1 MKSKIIKNLLNKKIF
16 IDSRQV
22 SENSVFVC
30 IKGPK
35 NDGHKFIKLILDRYK
50 KTVIICDKKSKLAK
64 NYKDKSRVLFCN
76 STIKFLSDLAKIKRL
91 ILNKYIFIGITG
103 SSGKTTL
110 KEILYSVL
118 KKYKPS
124 YKSQKSFNNVIGLP
138 YTLIN
143 QTNKTKYNIYEIGM
157 NKIGEIDY
165 LANILKPNIGI
176 ITNIGEA
183 HIGNL
188 GSVKNIARAK
198 SEIINNITKGG
209 YIILNRD
216 CKFFSKLEKI
226 SKKNK
231 LKILTFG
238 SNFKSTITYEIIK
251 ENILKIKLRKKII
264 KLKLREKNLN
274 NINNILISILV
285 LNILRLNIKISKKL
299 LSNIKSIRGR
309 GNRIKLNNK
318 KIEIIDDSYN
328 SNPVSLKNSIY
339 QFNKIKTNKKKY
351 LVIGDMLELG
361 KFSEKKHLEVGEYL
375 KLMKFD
381 RIFLVGKHTSKIFF
395 QIKSTFWCKYFNN
408 INNFSKYFKNLLM
421 ENSIIMFKASNGV
434 GLNKL
439 LDKKIYKC

>member
-1 MKSKIIKNLLNKKIF
+1 M
-16 IDSRQV
+16 
-22 SENSVFVC
+22 
-30 IKGPK
+30 
-35 NDGHKFIKLILDRYK
+35 
-50 KTVIICDKKSKLAK
+50 
-64 NYKDKSRVLFCN
+64 
-76 STIKFLSDLAKIKRL
+76 
-91 ILNKYIFIGITG
+91 
-103 SSGKTTL
+103 
-110 KEILYSVL
+110 
-118 KKYKPS
+118 
-124 YKSQKSFNNVIGLP
+124 
-138 YTLIN
+138 
-143 QTNKTKYNIYEIGM
+143 
-157 NKIGEIDY
+157 
-165 LANILKPNIGI
+165 
-176 ITNIGEA
+176 
-183 HIGNL
+183 
-188 GSVKNIARAK
+188 
-198 SEIINNITKGG
+198 
-209 YIILNRD
+209 
-216 CKFFSKLEKI
+216 
-226 SKKNK
+226 
-231 LKILTFG
+231 
-238 SNFKSTITYEIIK
+238 
-251 ENILKIKLRKKII
+251 
-264 KLKLREKNLN
+264 
-274 NINNILISILV
+274 